1 MAEDHA
7 TGEQAGKSAPT
18 RRDFVA
24 YGGSIAATGLLA
36 GCTDSTDAGPTGGGD
51 GDAGNESGGG
61 GNDGGGSDGS
71 GGDGTDDESGEE
83 SAPETYTVTM
93 EPVGSVEFEGVPE
106 TWVANNGSWADM
118 GIALGQAPPE
128 AVYLTSRYH
137 TQYYDEIPGL
147 SVDKSGMTSLW
158 ESELDVES
166 FLELGEDADVFVID
180 PNFILGRTSNWEQE
194 DIDQIESAGTPFFG
208 NSIFSRGYGWHDYE
222 YLSLYEA
229 FEKLAEVFQERE
241 RYEAFDAVHEEFL
254 GRVDEIVPPEGE
266 RPSVAIMWPQPVD
279 EPTAFSPYLI
289 DEGTSFKQW
298 RDLGVEDAFA
308 TTGVRDFH
316 SDRGQVDYE
325 TLLEID
331 PDVLLLRGNEAKTEA
346 EFRDTVVSFMEDH
359 NVASRLTAVENGDVY
374 RGGSLYQGPITNL
387 VLTERA
393 AGQVYGVDEELFD
406 RQRVADIVSGDFE

>member
-1 MAEDHA
+1 MAEDHV
-7 TGEQAGKSAPT
+7 TGEEAERTGPT
-18 RRDFVA
+18 RRDFVT
-24 YGGSIAATGLLA
+24 YGGSIAAAGLLA
-36 GCTDSTDAGPTGGGD
+36 GCSDSAGSADEGNADADADEGSD
-51 GDAGNESGGG
+51 GD
-61 GNDGGGSDGS
+61 GSDGS
-71 GGDGTDDESGEE
+71 DGTDGESEE
-83 SAPETYTVTM
+83 SPASEAYTVTM
-93 EPVGSVEFEGVPE
+93 EPVGSVEFDGVPE

-118 GIALGQAPPE
+118 GIALGQDPPE

-158 ESELDVES
+158 ESELDVEN
-166 FLELGEDADVFVID
+166 FLSLGEDADVFVND

-208 NSIFSRGYGWHDYE
+208 NSIFSRGYEWHDYE
-222 YLSLYEA
+222 YLTLYEA

-241 RYEAFDAVHEEFL
+241 RYEAFDALHDEFQSDL
-254 GRVDEIVPPEGE
+254 DEVVPPEGE
-266 RPSVAIMWPQPVD
+266 RPSVAIMWPQPID

-308 TTGVRDFH
+308 TTEVRDFH
-316 SDRGQVDYE
+316 NDRGQVDYE

-359 NVASRLTAVENGDVY
+359 NVASQLTAVENGDVY

-393 AGQVYGVDEELFD
+393 AEQVYGFDGELFD